1 MEQNIWI
8 QDGNTFV
15 KGSATTKAHPE
26 GLPKGIYE
34 VKESMTGYY
43 LNRLGDS
50 FVFNYKLYGI
60 NNKFI
65 DHFIKTYN
73 NTTGNLGVLFNG
85 IKGTGKTVT
94 AEELCN
100 RIGLPVIIVK
110 SCKEV
115 NDMLKFLA
123 TQINFDCIF
132 FFDEYEKE
140 FRESSSVLSF
150 MDGVHN
156 SQHRKVFLLTTNELD
171 INTNL
176 LGRPSRIRY
185 VRSFGNLPE
194 ETTLELLNDI
204 LIDKDAIEP
213 VLDLIRQMQIIT
225 VDLVKALAQEVNI
238 HGKDKIDMIRKNFN
252 LEFSNFT
259 YFVESIEL
267 RTGLLKDCPHI
278 DEQLFNKVVESREIL
293 CRASEKPIKEYSDKE
308 WEAKRL
314 LDSGTYIHTDT
325 IISNKEIKY
334 LRIGEEFDDRTIFYI
349 DSQKRYVVT
358 SLCGFTMYVIKS
370 GYSTNASGKLNQIY

>member
-8 QDGNTFV
+8 QDGNTFI

-34 VKESMTGYY
+34 IKESMTGYY

-60 NNKFI
+60 NSEFI
-65 DHFIKTYN
+65 DHFVKTYN

-100 RIGLPVIIVK
+100 QLGLPVIIVK
-110 SCKEV
+110 SCKEA
-115 NDMLKFLA
+115 DGMLKFLA

-140 FRESSSVLSF
+140 FKESSSVLSF

-156 SQHRKVFLLTTNELD
+156 SQYRKIFLLTTNELE
-171 INTNL
+171 INNNL

-238 HGKDKIDMIRKNFN
+238 HGKDKIDLIRKNFN

-259 YFVESIEL
+259 YIVESIEL
-267 RTGLLKDCPHI
+267 KPTLLKNSSNI
-278 DEQLFNKVVESREIL
+278 NEQLFNKIIESREIV
-293 CRASEKPIKEYSDKE
+293 RQAAGKPIKEYSEKE
-308 WEAKRL
+308 LEAKKL
-314 LDSGTYIHTDT
+314 LEGTYIRPDT
-325 IISNKEIKY
+325 ITSNKEIKY
-334 LRIGEEFDDRTIFYI
+334 FKIGEEFDDRTIFYI
-349 DSQKRYVVT
+349 DPQKRYVVT

-370 GYSTNASGKLNQIY
+370 GYTSSASGKFNRIY

>member
-8 QDGNTFV
+8 QDGNTFI

-34 VKESMTGYY
+34 VKKSMTGYY

-115 NDMLKFLA
+115 DDMLKFLA

-140 FRESSSVLSF
+140 FKESSSVLSF

-156 SQHRKVFLLTTNELD
+156 SQYRKIFLLTTNELE
-171 INTNL
+171 INNNL

-213 VLDLIRQMQIIT
+213 VLDLIRQMQIVT

-238 HGKDKIDMIRKNFN
+238 HSVDKIDLIRKNFN
-252 LEFSNFT
+252 LEFSDFT
-259 YFVESIEL
+259 YLVESIEL
-267 RTGLLKDCPHI
+267 ESDSLSNVQNI
-278 DEQLFNKVVESREIL
+278 NEQLFEKIIRSREVTRKIERKSPSKL
-293 CRASEKPIKEYSDKE
+293 TEEERDAQITMAGAYI
-308 WEAKRL
+308 RT
-314 LDSGTYIHTDT
+314 DSV
-325 IISNKEIKY
+325 SVNKEIKY
-334 LRIGEEFDDRTIFYI
+334 LKIGDEFDGRPIFYI
-349 DSQKRYVVT
+349 NARKGYIVT
-358 SLCGFTMYVIKS
+358 CYNHFIIYIIKS
-370 GYSTNASGKLNQIY
+370 GYSTNASGKFNQIY

>member
-8 QDGNTFV
+8 QDGNTFM
-15 KGSATTKAHPE
+15 KGSATTKAHPK

-34 VKESMTGYY
+34 VRESMAGYY
-43 LNRLGDS
+43 LNKLGDS

-60 NNKFI
+60 NNDFI
-65 DHFIKTYN
+65 EHFIKTYN
-73 NTTGNLGVLFNG
+73 NTAGNLGVLFNG

-100 RIGLPVIIVK
+100 RLGLPVIIVK
-110 SCKEV
+110 SCKEAD
-115 NDMLKFLA
+115 DMLKFLA

-140 FRESSSVLSF
+140 FKESSTVLSF

-156 SQHRKVFLLTTNELD
+156 SQYRKVFLLTTNELE
-171 INTNL
+171 INSNL

-204 LIDKDAIEP
+204 LIDKNAVES

-238 HGKDKIDMIRKNFN
+238 HGIDKIDMIRKNFN
-252 LEFSNFT
+252 LEFSDFT
-259 YFVESIEL
+259 YLVESIEL
-267 RTGLLKDCPHI
+267 ESGALAGVQNI
-278 DEQLFNKVVESREIL
+278 NEQLFEKIIKSREIT
-293 CRASEKPIKEYSDKE
+293 RNIIGKPILELTKEELD
-308 WEAKRL
+308 AK
-314 LDSGTYIHTDT
+314 SAMTGTYIRTD
-325 IISNKEIKY
+325 SVSVHKEIKY
-334 LRIGEEFDDRTIFYI
+334 LKIGEEFDDRPIFYI
-349 DSQKRYVVT
+349 DPKKRYVVT
-358 SLCGFTMYVIKS
+358 CYNTFIIYVIKS
-370 GYSTNASGKLNQIY
+370 GYSTNASGKFNQVY

>member
-8 QDGNTFV
+8 QDGNTFM

-50 FVFNYKLYGI
+50 FVFNYKFYGI
-60 NNKFI
+60 NNEFI
-65 DHFIKTYN
+65 EHFIKTYN
-73 NTTGNLGVLFNG
+73 NTTGNLGILFNG

-100 RIGLPVIIVK
+100 RLKLPVIIVK
-110 SCKEV
+110 SCKGED
-115 NDMLKFLA
+115 DMLEFLA

-140 FRESSSVLSF
+140 FKESSSVLSF

-156 SQHRKVFLLTTNELD
+156 SQYRKIFLLTTNELE
-171 INTNL
+171 INNNL

-204 LIDKDAIEP
+204 LIDKGAIEP
-213 VLDLIRQMQIIT
+213 VLDLIRQMQIVT

-238 HGKDKIDMIRKNFN
+238 HGVNKIDLIRKNFN
-252 LEFSNFT
+252 LEFSDFT
-259 YFVESIEL
+259 YLVESIEL
-267 RTGLLKDCPHI
+267 ETDSLDGVQNI
-278 DEQLFNKVVESREIL
+278 NEQLFEKIIRSREVTRRIIGKSPSKL
-293 CRASEKPIKEYSDKE
+293 TEEE
-308 WEAKRL
+308 
-314 LDSGTYIHTDT
+314 LDAQRTMAGTYVRTDS
-325 IISNKEIKY
+325 ISVNKEIKY
-334 LRIGEEFDDRTIFYI
+334 LKIGDKFGDRPIVHINVKKGYI
-349 DSQKRYVVT
+349 VT
-358 SLCGFTMYVIKS
+358 CYNTFIIYIIKS
-370 GYSTNASGKLNQIY
+370 GYSTNASGKFNQIY

>member
-8 QDGNTFV
+8 QDGNTFM

-34 VKESMTGYY
+34 VKESMMGYY

-60 NNKFI
+60 NAEFI
-65 DHFIKTYN
+65 EHFVKTYN

-100 RIGLPVIIVK
+100 RLGLPVIIVK
-110 SCKEV
+110 ACKEV
-115 NDMLKFLA
+115 DDMLKFLA

-140 FRESSSVLSF
+140 FRESSAVLSF

-156 SQHRKVFLLTTNELD
+156 SQYRKVFLLTTNELE
-171 INTNL
+171 INSNL

-204 LIDKDAIEP
+204 LINKDAVEP

-238 HGKDKIDMIRKNFN
+238 HSADKIDMIRKNFN
-252 LEFSNFT
+252 LEFSDFT
-259 YFVESIEL
+259 YLVESIEL
-267 RTGLLKDCPHI
+267 ESGALEGVQNI
-278 DEQLFNKVVESREIL
+278 NEQLFEKIIKSREITRNITGRPTSKL
-293 CRASEKPIKEYSDKE
+293 TEEE
-308 WEAKRL
+308 LVAK
-314 LDSGTYIHTDT
+314 SAMAGTYIRTD
-325 IISNKEIKY
+325 SVSVHKEIKY
-334 LRIGEEFDDRTIFYI
+334 LKIGEEFDDRPIFYI
-349 DSQKRYVVT
+349 DPKKRYVVT
-358 SLCGFTMYVIKS
+358 CYNSFIIYVIKS
-370 GYSTNASGKLNQIY
+370 GYSTNASGKFNQIY

>member
-8 QDGNTFV
+8 QDGNTFI

-115 NDMLKFLA
+115 DDMLKFLA

-156 SQHRKVFLLTTNELD
+156 SQYRKIFLLTTNELE
-171 INTNL
+171 INNNL

-213 VLDLIRQMQIIT
+213 VLDLIRQMQIVT

-238 HGKDKIDMIRKNFN
+238 HGVDKIDLIRKNFN
-252 LEFSNFT
+252 LEFSDFT
-259 YFVESIEL
+259 YLVELESGSLSNVQNIN
-267 RTGLLKDCPHI
+267 
-278 DEQLFNKVVESREIL
+278 EQLFEKIIRSREVTRKIERKSPSKL
-293 CRASEKPIKEYSDKE
+293 TEEERDAQITM
-308 WEAKRL
+308 A
-314 LDSGTYIHTDT
+314 GTYIRTD
-325 IISNKEIKY
+325 SVSVNKEIKY
-334 LRIGEEFDDRTIFYI
+334 LKIGDEFDDRPIFYI
-349 DSQKRYVVT
+349 NAKKGYIVT
-358 SLCGFTMYVIKS
+358 CYNHFIIYIIKS
-370 GYSTNASGKLNQIY
+370 GYSTNASGKFNQIY

>member
-1 MEQNIWI
+1 MRQNIWI
-8 QDGNTFV
+8 QDGNTFI

-60 NNKFI
+60 NNEFI
-65 DHFIKTYN
+65 EHFIKTYN

-85 IKGTGKTVT
+85 TKGTGKTVT

-100 RIGLPVIIVK
+100 RLELPVIIVK

-115 NDMLKFLA
+115 DDMLKFLA

-140 FRESSSVLSF
+140 FKESSSVLSF
-150 MDGVHN
+150 MDGIHN
-156 SQHRKVFLLTTNELD
+156 SQYRKIFLLTTNELE
-171 INTNL
+171 INDNL

-185 VRSFGNLPE
+185 VRSFGNLSE

-204 LIDKDAIEP
+204 LIDKGAIES
-213 VLDLIRQMQIIT
+213 VLDLIRQMQIVT

-238 HGKDKIDMIRKNFN
+238 HGVDKIDMIRKNFN
-252 LEFSNFT
+252 LEFSDFT
-259 YFVESIEL
+259 YLVESIEL
-267 RTGLLKDCPHI
+267 EPGSLDGVQNI
-278 DEQLFNKVVESREIL
+278 NEQLFEKIIRSREITRKIIGKL
-293 CRASEKPIKEYSDKE
+293 TSELTEEEID
-308 WEAKRL
+308 ARRTIA
-314 LDSGTYIHTDT
+314 GTYVRTDS
-325 IISNKEIKY
+325 ISVNKEIKY
-334 LRIGEEFDDRTIFYI
+334 LKIGDEFGDRPIVYI
-349 DSQKRYVVT
+349 NVKKGYIVT
-358 SLCGFTMYVIKS
+358 CYNTFIIYVIKS
-370 GYSTNASGKLNQIY
+370 GYSTNASGKFNQIY

>member
-8 QDGNTFV
+8 QDGNTFI

-34 VKESMTGYY
+34 VKKSMTGYY

-115 NDMLKFLA
+115 DDMLKFLA

-156 SQHRKVFLLTTNELD
+156 SQYRKIFLLTTNELE
-171 INTNL
+171 INNNL

-213 VLDLIRQMQIIT
+213 VLDLIRQMQIVT

-238 HGKDKIDMIRKNFN
+238 HGVDKIDLIRKNFN
-252 LEFSNFT
+252 LEFSDFT
-259 YFVESIEL
+259 YLVESIEL
-267 RTGLLKDCPHI
+267 ESLSNVQNI
-278 DEQLFNKVVESREIL
+278 NEQLFEKIIRSREVTRKIERKFPSKL
-293 CRASEKPIKEYSDKE
+293 TEEERDAQITMAGAYI
-308 WEAKRL
+308 RT
-314 LDSGTYIHTDT
+314 DSV
-325 IISNKEIKY
+325 SVNKEIKY
-334 LRIGEEFDDRTIFYI
+334 LKIGDEFDDRPIFYI
-349 DSQKRYVVT
+349 NAKKRYIVT
-358 SLCGFTMYVIKS
+358 CYNHFIIYIIKS
-370 GYSTNASGKLNQIY
+370 GYSTNASGKFNQIY

>member
-8 QDGNTFV
+8 QDGNTFM
-15 KGSATTKAHPE
+15 KGSATTKAHPK

-34 VKESMTGYY
+34 VRESMAGYY
-43 LNRLGDS
+43 LNKLGDS

-60 NNKFI
+60 NNDFI
-65 DHFIKTYN
+65 EHFIKTYN
-73 NTTGNLGVLFNG
+73 NTAGNLGVLFNG

-100 RIGLPVIIVK
+100 RLGLPVIIVK
-110 SCKEV
+110 SCKEAD
-115 NDMLKFLA
+115 DMLKFLA

-140 FRESSSVLSF
+140 FKESSTVLSF

-156 SQHRKVFLLTTNELD
+156 SQYRKVFLLTTNELE
-171 INTNL
+171 INSNL

-204 LIDKDAIEP
+204 LIDKNAVESI
-213 VLDLIRQMQIIT
+213 LDLIRQMQIIT

-238 HGKDKIDMIRKNFN
+238 HGVDKIDIIRKNFN
-252 LEFSNFT
+252 LEFSDFT
-259 YFVESIEL
+259 YLVESIEL
-267 RTGLLKDCPHI
+267 ESGALAGVQNI
-278 DEQLFNKVVESREIL
+278 NEQLFEKIIKSREIT
-293 CRASEKPIKEYSDKE
+293 RNIIGKPTPELTEEELD
-308 WEAKRL
+308 AK
-314 LDSGTYIHTDT
+314 SAMAGTYIRTD
-325 IISNKEIKY
+325 SVSVHKEIKY
-334 LRIGEEFDDRTIFYI
+334 LKIGEEFDCRPIFYI
-349 DSQKRYVVT
+349 DPKKRYIVT
-358 SLCGFTMYVIKS
+358 CYNIFTIYVIKS
-370 GYSTNASGKLNQIY
+370 GYTTNASGKFNQVY

>member
-8 QDGNTFV
+8 QDGNTFI
-15 KGSATTKAHPE
+15 KGSAATKAHPE

-115 NDMLKFLA
+115 DDMLKFLA

-156 SQHRKVFLLTTNELD
+156 SQYRKIFLLTTNELE
-171 INTNL
+171 INNNL

-213 VLDLIRQMQIIT
+213 VLDLIRQMQIVT

-238 HGKDKIDMIRKNFN
+238 HGVDKIDLIRKNFN
-252 LEFSNFT
+252 LEFSDFT
-259 YFVESIEL
+259 YLVESIEFGSL
-267 RTGLLKDCPHI
+267 SNVQNI
-278 DEQLFNKVVESREIL
+278 NEQLFEKIIRSREVTRKIERKSPSKL
-293 CRASEKPIKEYSDKE
+293 TEEERDAQITMAGAYI
-308 WEAKRL
+308 RT
-314 LDSGTYIHTDT
+314 DSV
-325 IISNKEIKY
+325 SVNKEIKY
-334 LRIGEEFDDRTIFYI
+334 LKIGDEFDDRPIFYI
-349 DSQKRYVVT
+349 NAKKGYIVT
-358 SLCGFTMYVIKS
+358 CYNHFIIYIIKS
-370 GYSTNASGKLNQIY
+370 GYSTNASGKFNQIY

>member
-8 QDGNTFV
+8 QDGNTFM

-34 VKESMTGYY
+34 VRESMTGYY
-43 LNRLGDS
+43 LNKLGDS

-60 NNKFI
+60 NNEFI
-65 DHFIKTYN
+65 EHFIKTYN
-73 NTTGNLGVLFNG
+73 NTTGNLGILFNG

-100 RIGLPVIIVK
+100 CLKLPVIIVK
-110 SCKEV
+110 SCKGED
-115 NDMLKFLA
+115 NMLEFLA

-140 FRESSSVLSF
+140 FKESSSVLSF

-156 SQHRKVFLLTTNELD
+156 SQYRKIFLLTTNELE
-171 INTNL
+171 INNNL

-204 LIDKDAIEP
+204 LIDKSAVEP

-238 HGKDKIDMIRKNFN
+238 HGVNKIDLIRKNFN
-252 LEFSNFT
+252 LEFSDFT
-259 YFVESIEL
+259 YLVESIEL
-267 RTGLLKDCPHI
+267 ESGSLDGVQNI
-278 DEQLFNKVVESREIL
+278 NEQLFEKIIKSREITRKAIGKPL
-293 CRASEKPIKEYSDKE
+293 SELTKEELD
-308 WEAKRL
+308 AKNTME
-314 LDSGTYIHTDT
+314 GTYIRTD
-325 IISNKEIKY
+325 SVSVHKEIKY
-334 LRIGEEFDDRTIFYI
+334 LKIGDEFDDRPIFYI
-349 DSQKRYVVT
+349 NVRKGYLVT
-358 SLCGFTMYVIKS
+358 CYNAFTIYIIKS
-370 GYSTNASGKLNQIY
+370 GFSTNASGKFNQIY

>member
-8 QDGNTFV
+8 QDGNTFM

-60 NNKFI
+60 NNEFI
-65 DHFIKTYN
+65 EHFIKTYN

-85 IKGTGKTVT
+85 TKGTGKTVT

-100 RIGLPVIIVK
+100 RLELPVIIVK
-110 SCKEV
+110 SCKGED
-115 NDMLKFLA
+115 DMLKFLA

-140 FRESSSVLSF
+140 FKESSLVLSF

-156 SQHRKVFLLTTNELD
+156 SQYRKVFLLTTNELE
-171 INTNL
+171 INDNL

-185 VRSFGNLPE
+185 VCSFGNLPE
-194 ETTLELLNDI
+194 KTTLELLNNI
-204 LIDKDAIEP
+204 LINKGAIEP
-213 VLDLIRQMQIIT
+213 VLDLIGQMQIVTI
-225 VDLVKALAQEVNI
+225 DLVKALAQEVNI
-238 HGKDKIDMIRKNFN
+238 HGVDKIDLIRKSFN

-259 YFVESIEL
+259 YLVESIEL
-267 RTGLLKDCPHI
+267 ESYFLSGVQDI
-278 DEQLFNKVVESREIL
+278 NEQLFEKIIKSREIT
-293 CRASEKPIKEYSDKE
+293 RKIGGKSFSELTKEE
-308 WEAKRL
+308 
-314 LDSGTYIHTDT
+314 LDARSIMEGTYIRKDSVS
-325 IISNKEIKY
+325 INKEIKY
-334 LRIGEEFDDRTIFYI
+334 LKIGDDFDHRPIVHINVKKGYI
-349 DSQKRYVVT
+349 VT
-358 SLCGFTMYVIKS
+358 CYNTFIIYVIKS
-370 GYSTNASGKLNQIY
+370 GYSTNASGKFNQIY

>member
-8 QDGNTFV
+8 QDGNTFI

-60 NNKFI
+60 NNEFI
-65 DHFIKTYN
+65 EHFIKTYN

-85 IKGTGKTVT
+85 TKGTGKTVT

-100 RIGLPVIIVK
+100 RLKLPVIIVK
-110 SCKEV
+110 SCKGED
-115 NDMLKFLA
+115 DMLKFLA
-123 TQINFDCIF
+123 AQINFDCIF

-140 FRESSSVLSF
+140 FKESSSVLSF

-156 SQHRKVFLLTTNELD
+156 SQYRKIFLLTTNELE
-171 INTNL
+171 INDNL

-185 VRSFGNLPE
+185 IRSFGNLPE

-204 LIDKDAIEP
+204 LIDKGAVES
-213 VLDLIRQMQIIT
+213 VLDLIRQMQIVT

-238 HGKDKIDMIRKNFN
+238 HGVDKIDLIRKNFN
-252 LEFSNFT
+252 LEFSDFT
-259 YFVESIEL
+259 YLVESIEL
-267 RTGLLKDCPHI
+267 ESGSLDGI
-278 DEQLFNKVVESREIL
+278 QNINEQLFEKIIKSREIT
-293 CRASEKPIKEYSDKE
+293 RKISGKSFSELTKEE
-308 WEAKRL
+308 
-314 LDSGTYIHTDT
+314 LDARSIIGGAYIRTDSVS
-325 IISNKEIKY
+325 INKEIKY
-334 LRIGEEFDDRTIFYI
+334 LKIGDEFDSRTIFYI
-349 DSQKRYVVT
+349 NAKKGYIVT
-358 SLCGFTMYVIKS
+358 CYNHFVIYVIKS
-370 GYSTNASGKLNQIY
+370 GYSTNASGRFNQIY

>member
-1 MEQNIWI
+1 MGQNIWI
-8 QDGNTFV
+8 QDGNTFM

-43 LNRLGDS
+43 LNRLRDS

-60 NNKFI
+60 NNEFI
-65 DHFIKTYN
+65 EHFIKTYN

-85 IKGTGKTVT
+85 TKGTGKTVT

-100 RIGLPVIIVK
+100 RLKLPVIIVK
-110 SCKEV
+110 SCKGED
-115 NDMLKFLA
+115 DMLKFLA

-140 FRESSSVLSF
+140 FKESSSVLSF

-156 SQHRKVFLLTTNELD
+156 SQYRKIFLLTTNELE
-171 INTNL
+171 INDNL

-204 LIDKDAIEP
+204 LIDKGAIEP
-213 VLDLIRQMQIIT
+213 VLDLIRQMQIVT

-238 HGKDKIDMIRKNFN
+238 HGADKIDLIRKNFN
-252 LEFSNFT
+252 LEFSDFT
-259 YFVESIEL
+259 YLVESIEL
-267 RTGLLKDCPHI
+267 ESGSLDGVQNI
-278 DEQLFNKVVESREIL
+278 NEQLFEKIIRSREIT
-293 CRASEKPIKEYSDKE
+293 RKIGVKPLSKLTEEEQDAQKTM
-308 WEAKRL
+308 A
-314 LDSGTYIHTDT
+314 GTYVRTDS
-325 IISNKEIKY
+325 ISVNKEIKY
-334 LRIGEEFDDRTIFYI
+334 LKIGDDFDERPIFYI
-349 DSQKRYVVT
+349 NAKKGYIVT
-358 SLCGFTMYVIKS
+358 CYNTFIIYVIKS
-370 GYSTNASGKLNQIY
+370 GYSTNASGKFNQIY

>member
-8 QDGNTFV
+8 QDGNTFI

-60 NNKFI
+60 NSEFI
-65 DHFIKTYN
+65 DHFVKTYN

-115 NDMLKFLA
+115 DDMLKFLA

-140 FRESSSVLSF
+140 FRESSVLSF

-156 SQHRKVFLLTTNELD
+156 SQYRKIFLLTTNELE
-171 INTNL
+171 INNNL

-213 VLDLIRQMQIIT
+213 VLDLIRQMQMVT

-238 HGKDKIDMIRKNFN
+238 HGVDKIDLIRKNFN
-252 LEFSNFT
+252 LEFSDFT
-259 YFVESIEL
+259 YLVESIESGSL
-267 RTGLLKDCPHI
+267 SNVQNI
-278 DEQLFNKVVESREIL
+278 NEQLFEKIIRSREVTRKIERKSPSKL
-293 CRASEKPIKEYSDKE
+293 TEEERDAQITM
-308 WEAKRL
+308 A
-314 LDSGTYIHTDT
+314 GTYIRTD
-325 IISNKEIKY
+325 SVSVNKEIKY
-334 LRIGEEFDDRTIFYI
+334 LKIGDEFDDRPIFYI
-349 DSQKRYVVT
+349 NAKKGYIVT
-358 SLCGFTMYVIKS
+358 CYNHFIIYIIKS
-370 GYSTNASGKLNQIY
+370 GYSTNASGKFNQIY

>member
-8 QDGNTFV
+8 QDGNAFM

-60 NNKFI
+60 NNEFI

-73 NTTGNLGVLFNG
+73 NTIGNLGVLFNG

-100 RIGLPVIIVK
+100 RLKLPVIIVK
-110 SCKEV
+110 SCKGED
-115 NDMLKFLA
+115 DMLKFLA

-140 FRESSSVLSF
+140 FKESSSVLSF

-156 SQHRKVFLLTTNELD
+156 SQYRKIFLLTTNELE
-171 INTNL
+171 INDNL

-204 LIDKDAIEP
+204 LIDKGVIEP
-213 VLDLIRQMQIIT
+213 VLDLIRQMQIVT

-238 HGKDKIDMIRKNFN
+238 HGVNKIDLIRKNFN
-252 LEFSNFT
+252 LEFSDFT
-259 YFVESIEL
+259 YLVESIEL
-267 RTGLLKDCPHI
+267 ESGSLDGVQNI
-278 DEQLFNKVVESREIL
+278 NEQLFEKIIRSREIT
-293 CRASEKPIKEYSDKE
+293 RKIGTKPLSKLTEEEQD
-308 WEAKRL
+308 AKRTMA
-314 LDSGTYIHTDT
+314 GTYVRTDS
-325 IISNKEIKY
+325 ISVHKEIKY
-334 LRIGEEFDDRTIFYI
+334 LKIGDEFDGRPIFYI
-349 DSQKRYVVT
+349 NVKKGYIVT
-358 SLCGFTMYVIKS
+358 CYNTFTIYVIKS
-370 GYSTNASGKLNQIY
+370 GYSTNASGKFNQIY

>member
-8 QDGNTFV
+8 QDGNTFM

-60 NNKFI
+60 NNEFI
-65 DHFIKTYN
+65 DHFVKTYN
-73 NTTGNLGVLFNG
+73 NTIGNLGVLFNG

-100 RIGLPVIIVK
+100 RLKLPVIIVK
-110 SCKEV
+110 SCKGED
-115 NDMLKFLA
+115 DMLEFLA

-140 FRESSSVLSF
+140 FKESSSVLSF

-156 SQHRKVFLLTTNELD
+156 SQYRKIFLLTTNELE
-171 INTNL
+171 INDNL

-204 LIDKDAIEP
+204 LIDKGAIEP
-213 VLDLIRQMQIIT
+213 VLDLIRQMQIVT

-238 HGKDKIDMIRKNFN
+238 HGADKIDLIRKNFN
-252 LEFSNFT
+252 LEFSDFT
-259 YFVESIEL
+259 YLVESIEL
-267 RTGLLKDCPHI
+267 ETDSLGSI
-278 DEQLFNKVVESREIL
+278 QNINEQLFEKIIRSREIT
-293 CRASEKPIKEYSDKE
+293 RKIGVKPLSKLTEEEQDAQKTM
-308 WEAKRL
+308 A
-314 LDSGTYIHTDT
+314 GTYVRTDS
-325 IISNKEIKY
+325 ISVNKEIKY
-334 LRIGEEFDDRTIFYI
+334 LKIGDEFDERPIFYI
-349 DSQKRYVVT
+349 NAKKGYIVT
-358 SLCGFTMYVIKS
+358 CYNTFIIYVIKS
-370 GYSTNASGKLNQIY
+370 GYSTNASGKFNQIY

>member
-8 QDGNTFV
+8 QDGNTFM
-15 KGSATTKAHPE
+15 KGSATTKAHPD

-34 VKESMTGYY
+34 VKESMVDYY
-43 LNRLGDS
+43 LNKLGDS

-60 NNKFI
+60 NNEFI
-65 DHFIKTYN
+65 DHFVKTYN
-73 NTTGNLGVLFNG
+73 NTAGNLGVLFNG

-140 FRESSSVLSF
+140 FKESSSVLSF

-156 SQHRKVFLLTTNELD
+156 SQHRKIFLLTTNELE
-171 INTNL
+171 INNNL

-252 LEFSNFT
+252 LEFSDFT
-259 YFVESIEL
+259 YLVESIEL
-267 RTGLLKDCPHI
+267 ESGYLGGVQNI
-278 DEQLFNKVVESREIL
+278 NEQLFEKIIKSREITRGITGKSPSKL
-293 CRASEKPIKEYSDKE
+293 TEEELNAQSTM
-308 WEAKRL
+308 A
-314 LDSGTYIHTDT
+314 GTYIRADSVSVH
-325 IISNKEIKY
+325 KEIKY
-334 LRIGEEFDDRTIFYI
+334 LKVGDVFDDRPIFYI
-349 DSQKRYVVT
+349 NVRKGYIVT
-358 SLCGFTMYVIKS
+358 CYNSFIIYVIKS
-370 GYSTNASGKLNQIY
+370 GYSTSASGKFNQIY

>member
-8 QDGNTFV
+8 QDGNTFM

-50 FVFNYKLYGI
+50 FIFNYKLYGI
-60 NNKFI
+60 NNEFI

-73 NTTGNLGVLFNG
+73 NTTGNLGILFNG

-100 RIGLPVIIVK
+100 RLKLPVIIVK
-110 SCKEV
+110 SCKGED
-115 NDMLKFLA
+115 DMLEFLA

-140 FRESSSVLSF
+140 FKESSSVLSF

-156 SQHRKVFLLTTNELD
+156 SQYRKVFLLTTNELE
-171 INTNL
+171 INNNL

-204 LIDKDAIEP
+204 LIDKGTIEP
-213 VLDLIRQMQIIT
+213 VLDLIRQMQIVT

-238 HGKDKIDMIRKNFN
+238 HGVDKIDLIRKNFN
-252 LEFSNFT
+252 LEFSDFT
-259 YFVESIEL
+259 YLVESIEL
-267 RTGLLKDCPHI
+267 ETDSLGSI
-278 DEQLFNKVVESREIL
+278 QNINEQLFEKIIRSREITRKIGRKSSSKL
-293 CRASEKPIKEYSDKE
+293 TEEE
-308 WEAKRL
+308 
-314 LDSGTYIHTDT
+314 LDAQRTMAGTYIRTDS
-325 IISNKEIKY
+325 ISINKEIKY
-334 LRIGEEFDDRTIFYI
+334 LKIGDEFDDRPIFYI
-349 DSQKRYVVT
+349 NVRKGYLVT
-358 SLCGFTMYVIKS
+358 CYNHFIIYIIKS
-370 GYSTNASGKLNQIY
+370 GYSTNASGKFNQIY

>member
-1 MEQNIWI
+1 MGQNIWI
-8 QDGNTFV
+8 QDGNTFM

-60 NNKFI
+60 NNEFI
-65 DHFIKTYN
+65 DHFVKTYN

-100 RIGLPVIIVK
+100 RLKLPVIIVK
-110 SCKEV
+110 SCKGED
-115 NDMLKFLA
+115 DMLEFLA

-140 FRESSSVLSF
+140 FKESSLVLSF

-156 SQHRKVFLLTTNELD
+156 SQYRKIFLLTTNELD
-171 INTNL
+171 INDNL

-204 LIDKDAIEP
+204 LIDKGAVES
-213 VLDLIRQMQIIT
+213 VLDLIRQMQIVT
-225 VDLVKALAQEVNI
+225 VDLVKALAQEGNI
-238 HGKDKIDMIRKNFN
+238 HGVDKIDMIRKNFN
-252 LEFSNFT
+252 LEFSDFT
-259 YFVESIEL
+259 YLVESIEL
-267 RTGLLKDCPHI
+267 ESGSLDGVQNI
-278 DEQLFNKVVESREIL
+278 NEQLFEKIIRSREVTRKITGKPL
-293 CRASEKPIKEYSDKE
+293 SELTEEEID
-308 WEAKRL
+308 ARRTMA
-314 LDSGTYIHTDT
+314 GTYIRTDS
-325 IISNKEIKY
+325 ISVNKEIKY
-334 LRIGEEFDDRTIFYI
+334 LKIGDEFGDRPIVHINVKKGYI
-349 DSQKRYVVT
+349 VT
-358 SLCGFTMYVIKS
+358 CYNTFIIYIIKS
-370 GYSTNASGKLNQIY
+370 GYSTNASGKFNQIY

>member
-8 QDGNTFV
+8 QDGNTFI

-115 NDMLKFLA
+115 DDMLKFLA

-156 SQHRKVFLLTTNELD
+156 SQYRKIFLLTTNELE
-171 INTNL
+171 INNNL

-213 VLDLIRQMQIIT
+213 VLDLIRQMQMVT

-238 HGKDKIDMIRKNFN
+238 HGVDKIDLIRKNFN
-252 LEFSNFT
+252 LEFSDFT
-259 YFVESIEL
+259 YLVESIESGSL
-267 RTGLLKDCPHI
+267 SNVQNI
-278 DEQLFNKVVESREIL
+278 NEQLFEKIIRSREVTRKIERKSPSKL
-293 CRASEKPIKEYSDKE
+293 TEEERDAQITM
-308 WEAKRL
+308 A
-314 LDSGTYIHTDT
+314 GTYIRTD
-325 IISNKEIKY
+325 SVSVNKEIKY
-334 LRIGEEFDDRTIFYI
+334 LKIGDEFDDRPIFYI
-349 DSQKRYVVT
+349 NAKKGYIVT
-358 SLCGFTMYVIKS
+358 CYNHFIIYIIKS
-370 GYSTNASGKLNQIY
+370 GYSTNASGKFNQIY

>member
-34 VKESMTGYY
+34 VKESITGYY

-60 NNKFI
+60 NNEFI
-65 DHFIKTYN
+65 DHFVKTYN
-73 NTTGNLGVLFNG
+73 NTAGNLGVLFNG

-140 FRESSSVLSF
+140 FKESSSVLSF

-156 SQHRKVFLLTTNELD
+156 SQHRKIFLLTTNELD

-259 YFVESIEL
+259 YIVESIEL
-267 RTGLLKDCPHI
+267 KPTLLKNSSNI
-278 DEQLFNKVVESREIL
+278 NEQLFNKIIESREIV
-293 CRASEKPIKEYSDKE
+293 RQAAGKPIKEYSEKE
-308 WEAKRL
+308 LEAKKL
-314 LDSGTYIHTDT
+314 LEGTYIRPDT
-325 IISNKEIKY
+325 ITSNKEIKY
-334 LRIGEEFDDRTIFYI
+334 FKIGEEFDDRTIFYI
-349 DSQKRYVVT
+349 DPQKRYVVT

-370 GYSTNASGKLNQIY
+370 GYTSSASGKFNQIY

>member
-1 MEQNIWI
+1 MGQNIWI
-8 QDGNTFV
+8 QDGNTFM

-34 VKESMTGYY
+34 VKESRTGYY

-115 NDMLKFLA
+115 DDMLKFLA

-140 FRESSSVLSF
+140 FRKSSSVLSF

-156 SQHRKVFLLTTNELD
+156 SQYRKIFLLTTNELE
-171 INTNL
+171 INNNL

-185 VRSFGNLPE
+185 VHSFGNLPE

-213 VLDLIRQMQIIT
+213 VLDLIRQMQIVT

-238 HGKDKIDMIRKNFN
+238 HGVDKIDLICKNFN
-252 LEFSNFT
+252 LEFSDFT
-259 YFVESIEL
+259 YLVESIEL
-267 RTGLLKDCPHI
+267 GSLSNVQNI
-278 DEQLFNKVVESREIL
+278 NEQLFEKIIRSREVTRKIERKSPSKL
-293 CRASEKPIKEYSDKE
+293 TEEERNAQITM
-308 WEAKRL
+308 A
-314 LDSGTYIHTDT
+314 GTYIRTD
-325 IISNKEIKY
+325 SVSVNKEIKY
-334 LRIGEEFDDRTIFYI
+334 LKIGDEFDDRPIFYI
-349 DSQKRYVVT
+349 NAKKGYIVT
-358 SLCGFTMYVIKS
+358 CYNHFIIYIIKS
-370 GYSTNASGKLNQIY
+370 GYSMNASGKFNQIY

>member
-8 QDGNTFV
+8 QDGNTFM

-50 FVFNYKLYGI
+50 FIFNYKLYGI
-60 NNKFI
+60 NNEFI
-65 DHFIKTYN
+65 EHFIKTYN
-73 NTTGNLGVLFNG
+73 NTTGNLGILFNG

-94 AEELCN
+94 AEEPCN
-100 RIGLPVIIVK
+100 RLKLPVIIVK
-110 SCKEV
+110 SCKGED
-115 NDMLKFLA
+115 DMLEFLA

-140 FRESSSVLSF
+140 FKESSSVLSF

-156 SQHRKVFLLTTNELD
+156 SQYRKIFLLTTNELE
-171 INTNL
+171 INNNL

-213 VLDLIRQMQIIT
+213 VLDLIRQMQIVT

-238 HGKDKIDMIRKNFN
+238 HGVDKIDMIRKNFN
-252 LEFSNFT
+252 LEFSDFT
-259 YFVESIEL
+259 YLVESIEL
-267 RTGLLKDCPHI
+267 ESGSLDGVQNI
-278 DEQLFNKVVESREIL
+278 NEQLFEKIIKSREVTRKISGKL
-293 CRASEKPIKEYSDKE
+293 LSELTEEEID
-308 WEAKRL
+308 AQRTMA
-314 LDSGTYIHTDT
+314 GTYIRTDS
-325 IISNKEIKY
+325 ISVNKEIKY
-334 LRIGEEFDDRTIFYI
+334 LKIGDEFGDRPIVHINVKKGYI
-349 DSQKRYVVT
+349 VT
-358 SLCGFTMYVIKS
+358 CYNTFIIYVIKS
-370 GYSTNASGKLNQIY
+370 GYSTNASGKFNQIY

>member
-8 QDGNTFV
+8 QDGDTFM

-34 VKESMTGYY
+34 VKESMIGYY

-60 NNKFI
+60 NAEFI
-65 DHFIKTYN
+65 EHFVKTYT

-100 RIGLPVIIVK
+100 RLGLPVIIVK
-110 SCKEV
+110 ACKEV
-115 NDMLKFLA
+115 DNMLKFLA

-140 FRESSSVLSF
+140 FKESSAVLSF

-156 SQHRKVFLLTTNELD
+156 SQYRKVFLLTTNELE
-171 INTNL
+171 INSNL

-204 LIDKDAIEP
+204 LIDKNAVES

-238 HGKDKIDMIRKNFN
+238 HGVDKIDMIRKNFN
-252 LEFSNFT
+252 LEFSDFT
-259 YFVESIEL
+259 YLVESIEL
-267 RTGLLKDCPHI
+267 ESGSLDNVQNI
-278 DEQLFNKVVESREIL
+278 DEQLFEKIIKSREIT
-293 CRASEKPIKEYSDKE
+293 RNIIGKPISELTEEELVARSTM
-308 WEAKRL
+308 A
-314 LDSGTYIHTDT
+314 GTYIRTD
-325 IISNKEIKY
+325 SVSVNKEIKY
-334 LRIGEEFDDRTIFYI
+334 LKIGEEFDNSPIFYI
-349 DSQKRYVVT
+349 DPKKRYIVT
-358 SLCGFTMYVIKS
+358 CYNHFIIYVIKS
-370 GYSTNASGKLNQIY
+370 GYSTNASGKFNKVY

>member
-26 GLPKGIYE
+26 GLPKEIYE

-60 NNKFI
+60 NSEFI
-65 DHFIKTYN
+65 DHFVKTYN

-100 RIGLPVIIVK
+100 CIGLPVIIVK

-115 NDMLKFLA
+115 DDMLKFLA

-132 FFDEYEKE
+132 FFDEKE
-140 FRESSSVLSF
+140 FKESSSVLSF

-156 SQHRKVFLLTTNELD
+156 SQYRKIFLLTTNELE
-171 INTNL
+171 INNNL
-176 LGRPSRIRY
+176 LGRHH
-185 VRSFGNLPE
+185 
-194 ETTLELLNDI
+194 
-204 LIDKDAIEP
+204 
-213 VLDLIRQMQIIT
+213 VLD
-225 VDLVKALAQEVNI
+225 
-238 HGKDKIDMIRKNFN
+238 
-252 LEFSNFT
+252 
-259 YFVESIEL
+259 
-267 RTGLLKDCPHI
+267 
-278 DEQLFNKVVESREIL
+278 
-293 CRASEKPIKEYSDKE
+293 
-308 WEAKRL
+308 
-314 LDSGTYIHTDT
+314 
-325 IISNKEIKY
+325 
-334 LRIGEEFDDRTIFYI
+334 
-349 DSQKRYVVT
+349 
-358 SLCGFTMYVIKS
+358 MYVLLVIYLK
-370 GYSTNASGKLNQIY
+370 KLHLNYLMIFQLTRMQQSQYQT

>member
-60 NNKFI
+60 NNEFI
-65 DHFIKTYN
+65 DHFVKTYN

-156 SQHRKVFLLTTNELD
+156 SQYRKIFLLTTNELE
-171 INTNL
+171 INNNL

-259 YFVESIEL
+259 YIVESIEL
-267 RTGLLKDCPHI
+267 KPTLLKNSSNI
-278 DEQLFNKVVESREIL
+278 NEQLFNKIIESREIV
-293 CRASEKPIKEYSDKE
+293 RQAAGKPIKEYSEKE
-308 WEAKRL
+308 LEAKKL
-314 LDSGTYIHTDT
+314 LEGTYIRPDT
-325 IISNKEIKY
+325 ITSNKEIKY
-334 LRIGEEFDDRTIFYI
+334 FKIGEEFDDRTIFYI
-349 DSQKRYVVT
+349 DPQKRYVVT

-370 GYSTNASGKLNQIY
+370 GYTSSASGKFNQIY

>member
-8 QDGNTFV
+8 QDGNIFM

-60 NNKFI
+60 NNEFI
-65 DHFIKTYN
+65 DHFVKTYN

-100 RIGLPVIIVK
+100 RLKLPVIIVK
-110 SCKEV
+110 SCKGED
-115 NDMLKFLA
+115 DMLEFLA

-140 FRESSSVLSF
+140 FKESSSVLSF

-156 SQHRKVFLLTTNELD
+156 SQYRKVFLLTTNELE
-171 INTNL
+171 INNNL

-194 ETTLELLNDI
+194 KTTLELLNDI
-204 LIDKDAIEP
+204 LIDKGAIEP
-213 VLDLIRQMQIIT
+213 VLDLIRQMQIVT

-238 HGKDKIDMIRKNFN
+238 HGVDKIDLIRKNFN
-252 LEFSNFT
+252 LEFSDFT
-259 YFVESIEL
+259 YLVESIEL
-267 RTGLLKDCPHI
+267 ESGSLDGVQNI
-278 DEQLFNKVVESREIL
+278 NEQLFEKIIRSREVTRKITGKL
-293 CRASEKPIKEYSDKE
+293 LSELTEEEID
-308 WEAKRL
+308 ARNTMA
-314 LDSGTYIHTDT
+314 GTYVRTDS
-325 IISNKEIKY
+325 ISLNKEIKY
-334 LRIGEEFDDRTIFYI
+334 LKIGDELDGRPIVHINVKKGYI
-349 DSQKRYVVT
+349 VT
-358 SLCGFTMYVIKS
+358 CYNTFIIYVIKS
-370 GYSTNASGKLNQIY
+370 GYSTNASGKFNQIY

>member
-8 QDGNTFV
+8 QDGNTFM

-60 NNKFI
+60 NNEFI
-65 DHFIKTYN
+65 EHFIKTYN
-73 NTTGNLGVLFNG
+73 NTTGNLGILFNG

-100 RIGLPVIIVK
+100 RLKLPVIIVK
-110 SCKEV
+110 SCKGED
-115 NDMLKFLA
+115 DMLEFLA

-140 FRESSSVLSF
+140 FKESSSVLSF

-156 SQHRKVFLLTTNELD
+156 SQYRKIFLLTTNELE
-171 INTNL
+171 INNNL

-204 LIDKDAIEP
+204 LIDKGAIEL
-213 VLDLIRQMQIIT
+213 VLDLIRQMQIVT

-238 HGKDKIDMIRKNFN
+238 HGVDKIDMIRKNFN
-252 LEFSNFT
+252 LEFSDFT
-259 YFVESIEL
+259 YLVESIEL
-267 RTGLLKDCPHI
+267 ESGSLDGVQNI
-278 DEQLFNKVVESREIL
+278 NEQLFEKIIRSREITRKITGKL
-293 CRASEKPIKEYSDKE
+293 LSELTEEEID
-308 WEAKRL
+308 ARRTMA
-314 LDSGTYIHTDT
+314 GTYIRTDS
-325 IISNKEIKY
+325 ISVNKEIKY
-334 LRIGEEFDDRTIFYI
+334 FKIGDEFGDRPIVHINVKKGYI
-349 DSQKRYVVT
+349 VT
-358 SLCGFTMYVIKS
+358 CYNTFIIYIIKS
-370 GYSTNASGKLNQIY
+370 GYSTNASGKFNQIY

>member
-1 MEQNIWI
+1 MGQNIWI
-8 QDGNTFV
+8 QDGNTFM

-50 FVFNYKLYGI
+50 FIFNYKLYGI
-60 NNKFI
+60 NNEFI
-65 DHFIKTYN
+65 EHFVKTYN

-100 RIGLPVIIVK
+100 RLELPVIIVK
-110 SCKEV
+110 SCKGED
-115 NDMLKFLA
+115 DMLEFLA

-140 FRESSSVLSF
+140 FKESSSVLSF

-156 SQHRKVFLLTTNELD
+156 SQYRKIFLLTTNELE
-171 INTNL
+171 INDNL

-185 VRSFGNLPE
+185 VCSFGNLPE

-204 LIDKDAIEP
+204 LIDKSAVEP
-213 VLDLIRQMQIIT
+213 VLDLIRQMQIVT

-238 HGKDKIDMIRKNFN
+238 HGVNKIDMIRKNFN
-252 LEFSNFT
+252 LEFSDFT
-259 YFVESIEL
+259 YLVESIEL
-267 RTGLLKDCPHI
+267 ETGSLDNI
-278 DEQLFNKVVESREIL
+278 QNINEQLFEKIIRSREITRKIIGKSPSKL
-293 CRASEKPIKEYSDKE
+293 TEEEQNAQRTMAD
-308 WEAKRL
+308 
-314 LDSGTYIHTDT
+314 TYIRTDS
-325 IISNKEIKY
+325 ISVNKEIKY
-334 LRIGEEFDDRTIFYI
+334 FKIGDEFDGRPIFYI
-349 DSQKRYVVT
+349 NIKKGYIVT
-358 SLCGFTMYVIKS
+358 CYNTFTIYVIKS
-370 GYSTNASGKLNQIY
+370 GYSTNASGKFNQIY